1 MRELRRLTT
10 YVKKLGDVLNIFY
23 IVNEAFFR
31 RCNQVINPRN
41 ANTFRRLGTRFYTKA
56 QLKAIKEF
64 KERNSIN

>member
-1 MRELRRLTT
+1 M
-10 YVKKLGDVLNIFY
+10 Y
-23 IVNEAFFR
+23 ISNNDGRVNT
-31 RCNQVINPRN
+31 QLLPYKDTLIN